1 VTTPHANRDSG
12 QSGKELLEQAFDGL
26 EQQTPDRLT
35 RLIRWLR
42 DPKSRK
48 IRIPLGILFILSSFL
63 WFLPVLGIE
72 FRPIGLL
79 LIAQD
84 VPFLRRPVAKMML
97 WGELKW
103 AEQRKQLARKG
114 AWAGYLLGFS
124 LGGLFEAILL
134 RHVLQWHHVLLGLQW
149 EPLQRMWVQVLA
161 DRLFLLLMCSIALC
175 GVWSLWRG
183 RLASDLL
190 AGSTLLRHAL
200 SDLEPGTSW
209 MHSSRTGSWAF
220 TGFGWGRRIRSSG
233 IYSGLRSSASFLWRW
248 VCCSV
253 VTGGRKRR
261 SENLFQHVAPTLE
274 RSSLARRRKQHMFHS
289 RCHP

>member
-72 FRPIGLL
+72 FLPIGLL

-97 WGELKW
+97 WGEQTW
-103 AEQRKQLARKG
+103 AEQCKQPARKG
-114 AWAGYLLGFS
+114 AWAGCLLGFS

-149 EPLQRMWVQVLA
+149 EPLQQMWVQVLA
-161 DRLFLLLMCSIALC
+161 DRSFLLLMCSIALC

-200 SDLEPGTSW
+200 I
-209 MHSSRTGSWAF
+209 
-220 TGFGWGRRIRSSG
+220 GFGAWNVMDAFFAHWFLGLHRIRMAAENPLIWDLLWFAIFSL
-233 IYSGLRSSASFLWRW
+233 IPLALGLLLSRDQRQEAAQRESLP
-248 VCCSV
+248 
-253 VTGGRKRR
+253 TRR
-261 SENLFQHVAPTLE
+261 A
-274 RSSLARRRKQHMFHS
+274 HS
-289 RCHP
+289 